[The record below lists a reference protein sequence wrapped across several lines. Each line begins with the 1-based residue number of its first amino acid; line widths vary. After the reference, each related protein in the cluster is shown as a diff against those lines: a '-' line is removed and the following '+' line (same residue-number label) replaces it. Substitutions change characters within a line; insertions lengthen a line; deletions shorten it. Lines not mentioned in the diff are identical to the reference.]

1 MDIERMKK
9 LLSSGIEAGNKV
21 KTVREAIKT
30 SRHQHKNRICMMIHQ
45 KY

>member
-9 LLSSGIEAGNKV
+9 LLSSGIEAENKV
-21 KTVREAIKT
+21 KAVREVIRLLK
-30 SRHQHKNRICMMIHQ
+30 HKNRICMMIQQ